1 MCGIAGFLARDAHA
15 VADRDAV
22 ARMTAALQ
30 HRGPD
35 ASGLWAH
42 GPCALGHR
50 RLSIIDLSPD
60 ANQPMLNETGDVAI
74 VVNGEI
80 YNFVELRNEL
90 EARGHRFRS
99 KSDSETALH
108 LYEEHGDG
116 FAAKLDGMFALLIYD
131 TRARRV
137 IAARDRSGKKPLY
150 YRVLTHGVAFA
161 SEVGALVHAFPD
173 VRPRADL
180 EAIDS
185 YLTLQYVPAPR
196 TAYADIFKI
205 EAAHVTTFAASAEPP
220 RSHRYWSKPSGVLR
234 GSDREIEEELLRLL
248 RAAVKKRLVSDVPL
262 GAFLSGGLDSSLVV
276 ALMAEASTQPV
287 KTFSIGFPDAGDS
300 ELGYARL
307 IAERFETEHHEA
319 TVTPEMTSA
328 LVDTVRH
335 HGQPFA
341 DSSAIAMYYLAKMTR
356 EHVTVALSG
365 DGSDECFAGYKRYT
379 LARVGHVHDAL
390 PPGGRVA
397 MRAVLGAVARVVK
410 PSLARFGET
419 LAQPAGER
427 YRRLVGQLDEEDKQA
442 LYLEPMLNAARRDVS
457 FDALLAHSEASS
469 ALGRICDLDFQTYLE
484 GDINAK
490 VDIASMTHSLEVRC
504 PFLDTAVIELAAR
517 LPARMLARFRGKY
530 ALRHAARKVLP
541 ARTRWRVKRGFAL
554 PLERWM
560 RRDLRDMT
568 RDVLEGRRCRERGLF
583 DPTAV
588 RNLVGRMEAGRASPD
603 HVWTLLVL
611 ELWFREFIDS
621 SP

>member
-15 VADRDAV
+15 AADKEAV
-22 ARMTAALQ
+22 ARITTALH

-50 RLSIIDLSPD
+50 RLSIIDLSPE
-60 ANQPMLNETGDVAI
+60 ANQPMINETGDVAI

-80 YNFVELRNEL
+80 YNFVELRSEL

-108 LYEEHGDG
+108 LYEEHGED
-116 FAAKLDGMFALLIYD
+116 FAAKLDGMFALIIYD
-131 TRARRV
+131 ARRRRLV
-137 IAARDRSGKKPLY
+137 VARDRSGKKPLY
-150 YRVLTHGVAFA
+150 YRVLGHGLAFA
-161 SEVGALVHAFPD
+161 SEVGALVRAFPGA
-173 VRPRADL
+173 RPRADL
-180 EAIDS
+180 RAVDT

-205 EAAHVTTFAASAEPP
+205 EAAHVATFTPSTEPP
-220 RSHRYWSKPSGVLR
+220 RTRRYWSKPSGDVG
-234 GSDREIEEELLRLL
+234 GSEEEIEEELLRLL
-248 RAAVKKRLVSDVPL
+248 RVAVKKRLVSDVPL

-276 ALMAEASTQPV
+276 ALMAEASSRPV

-307 IAERFETEHHEA
+307 VAKRFETVHYEA

-328 LVDTVRH
+328 LVETVRH

-341 DSSAIAMYYLAKMTR
+341 DSSAIATYYLAKMTR

-379 LARVGHVHDAL
+379 LARVGHFHDAL
-390 PPGGRVA
+390 PPAGRIA
-397 MRAVLGAVARVVK
+397 MRAALGAVARVVK
-410 PSLARFGET
+410 PSLARFGQT
-419 LAQPAGER
+419 LSQDEGER
-427 YRRLVGQLDEEDKQA
+427 YRRLVGQLDEQDKRA
-442 LYLEPMLNAARRDVS
+442 LYLEPMTAASQRDVS
-457 FDALLAHSEASS
+457 FDALLAHSRASS
-469 ALGRICDLDFQTYLE
+469 ALGRICDLDFETYLE

-504 PFLDTAVIELAAR
+504 PFLDTAVVELAAR
-517 LPARMLARFRGKY
+517 LPSRMLARVRGKY
-530 ALRHAARKVLP
+530 VLRRAARKLLP
-541 ARTRWRVKRGFAL
+541 AKTRWRVKRGFAL

-583 DPTAV
+583 EPRAISA
-588 RNLVGRMEAGRASPD
+588 LIERMEAGHASPD